1 TNRRAGPAKC
11 AIAAA
16 VPTAS
21 PISPCCP
28 LPSSASRIAPWLTAT
43 AIETPAADAFMQRCA
58 ISRAAA
64 GLSNTAMAMPSGAS
78 RMIRRCGAMRIS
90 ATASAASSC
99 ARSLACSATGRR
111 ANSVTRMKTTL
122 ASAGAE
128 PGTFKAAFE
137 KVEMRGF
144 YTQTSRT
151 RGNRNGA
158 NDRKTAGDG
167 VPALQYLSC
176 KNLGERRSRTMTKDQ
191 ADRRS
196 FIKKTGLATL
206 AAVSG
211 ISAVESRADEYR
223 VPFSSGTEAPKL
235 KAPAHACDCH
245 MHFYDDRYPVAST
258 ATLRPPNSTIEDY
271 RLLQKRI
278 GTSRTVIATPSTYG
292 TDNRPSLAAAA
303 KLGSSARV
311 VAVVDDTV
319 TDAELKRL
327 AGLGVCAIRFNLVQK
342 GATTL
347 EMLEPMAARVHALG
361 WHVQIHMLGDQIVQ
375 IEELLSRLPAPIVF
389 DHMGRV
395 PQPAGIEHPAFRVI
409 LRLLERERAWV
420 KVSGAYHDTKVGP
433 PGYGDTSA
441 VGRAFVKAA
450 PERVVWGTDW
460 PHPTVKELAN
470 KPDDAILFDLL
481 ADWAPDSR
489 TLRKILVE
497 NPAALYG
504 FE

>member
-1 TNRRAGPAKC
+1 
-11 AIAAA
+11 
-16 VPTAS
+16 
-21 PISPCCP
+21 
-28 LPSSASRIAPWLTAT
+28 
-43 AIETPAADAFMQRCA
+43 
-58 ISRAAA
+58 
-64 GLSNTAMAMPSGAS
+64 
-78 RMIRRCGAMRIS
+78 
-90 ATASAASSC
+90 
-99 ARSLACSATGRR
+99 
-111 ANSVTRMKTTL
+111 
-122 ASAGAE
+122 
-128 PGTFKAAFE
+128 
-137 KVEMRGF
+137 
-144 YTQTSRT
+144 
-151 RGNRNGA
+151 
-158 NDRKTAGDG
+158 
-167 VPALQYLSC
+167 
-176 KNLGERRSRTMTKDQ
+176 MTKDQ

-211 ISAVESRADEYR
+211 ISAVESRADEYH
-223 VPFSSGTEAPKL
+223 VPFSSGTGAPKL

-278 GTSRTVIATPSTYG
+278 GTSRTVIVTPSTYG